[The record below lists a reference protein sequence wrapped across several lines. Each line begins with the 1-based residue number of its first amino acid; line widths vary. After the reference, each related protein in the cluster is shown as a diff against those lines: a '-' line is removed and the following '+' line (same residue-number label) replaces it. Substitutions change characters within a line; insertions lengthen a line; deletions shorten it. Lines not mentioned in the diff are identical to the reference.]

1 MTTEVYEMAETKKR
15 RPFRFLFKFALFIGA
30 MAAISKFM
38 AERKKDF
45 FGLTESEARA
55 KFEAKLGPRIGEDKA
70 SAVADQ
76 VIPRLKEKGVIKS
89 DAEGAVEDAKRVAD
103 DAAESVVDAA
113 KNAGDSVQDAVEK
126 IEEKID

>member
-1 MTTEVYEMAETKKR
+1 MDMTEAKKR
-15 RPFRFLFKFALFIGA
+15 HPFRFLFKFLLFIGA
-30 MAAISKFM
+30 MTAISKFM

-45 FGLTESEARA
+45 YGLTESEARA

-89 DAEGAVEDAKRVAD
+89 DAEGAVDDAKEAAAD
-103 DAAESVVDAA
+103 ATENVVDAA
-113 KNAGDSVQDAVEK
+113 RDAGDSVQDAVGK

>member
-1 MTTEVYEMAETKKR
+1 MTDTTKKR
-15 RPFRFLFKFALFIGA
+15 HPFRFLFKLLLFVGA
-30 MAAISKFM
+30 MAAVTRFM

-45 FGLTESEARA
+45 YGLTESEARA

-76 VIPRLKEKGVIKS
+76 VIPRLKEKGVIRS
-89 DAEGAVEDAKRVAD
+89 DAEAAVKDAKDAATDATDEIVNAVEDA
-103 DAAESVVDAA
+103 
-113 KNAGDSVQDAVEK
+113 GDSIQDAVEK